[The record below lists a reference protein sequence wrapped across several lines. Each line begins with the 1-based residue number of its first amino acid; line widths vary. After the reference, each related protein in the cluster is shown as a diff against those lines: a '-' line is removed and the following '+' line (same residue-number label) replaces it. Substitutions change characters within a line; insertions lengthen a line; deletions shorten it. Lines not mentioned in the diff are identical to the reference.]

1 VLIDVLIHPSIH
13 PSIHLS
19 KRVVY
24 LFATFGFGF
33 ALDGDIQKRA
43 SVQPKEMQ
51 MIEVDIAY

>member
-1 VLIDVLIHPSIH
+1 MLIDVLIH

-33 ALDGDIQKRA
+33 VLDGDIQKRA